1 MMIVCGSI
9 YHTARFSP
17 NLRHMIDMHRLLVAV
32 LCCSAAHA
40 AQIGG
45 VVLDA
50 ATGRPLARSLVTL
63 RPVDGTDGKA
73 LSTRANREGQFRFP
87 PQNAGMYLVAAS
99 RDGFAPFQYGQK
111 DSKSAGKPMAV
122 EQEGTLFLDI
132 RLHRYGAISGAILDE
147 NEIGIPDQKV
157 IAYPARQPLE
167 IAASAITDDRGI
179 YRIHGLDPGV
189 YFVRSAAKKLEDDS
203 GLLPTFHKETN
214 AVDQAITVEVDLDQQ
229 MDDVNIRPLPG
240 KLFRVTGKIA
250 SFPPVP
256 TIVTL
261 ISDVGRVRTQ
271 AGLSFAFDQVAP
283 GSYEL
288 IAEGEDPGG
297 RGTLA
302 HYREMSVDSDV
313 ELQVQL
319 TRSRETEFRMEDEK
333 GNRLDLATARLMARR
348 KTLDSGGR
356 AEVLKLVNGRA
367 ELAPGRWEMSL
378 IPPSSYYVSAF
389 SGPGLRDSEHGRA
402 DGWNEIV
409 LRDFSP
415 VFIKLS
421 SHPAAIH
428 GRVTGS
434 GQDAALGAP
443 VYLEAF
449 DQASGKRLIDLRT
462 VRTDLRGQYRFRSL
476 APGVYRIL
484 STFEFDKPDSQTME
498 ASGARS
504 LTLSEGDDIAQDLEL
519 YVR

>member
-1 MMIVCGSI
+1 
-9 YHTARFSP
+9 
-17 NLRHMIDMHRLLVAV
+17 MIDMHRLLLAA

-50 ATGRPLARSLVTL
+50 STGRPLARSLVTL
-63 RPVDGTDGKA
+63 RPVEGTDGKA
-73 LSTRANREGQFRFP
+73 LSTRANREGQFGFP
-87 PQNAGMYLVAAS
+87 SQNAGMYLLSAS
-99 RDGFAPFQYGQK
+99 RSGFAPFQYGQK

-122 EQEGTLFLDI
+122 EQEGSLYLDI
-132 RLHRYGAISGAILDE
+132 RLHRYAAISGAILDE

-167 IAASAITDDRGI
+167 VAASAITDDRGI

-189 YFVRSAAKKLEDDS
+189 YFVRTAALKLEDDS

-261 ISDVGRVRTQ
+261 ISDAGRVQTQ
-271 AGLSFAFDQVAP
+271 TSAAFTFDQVAP

-288 IAEGEDPGG
+288 IAEAKDGI
-297 RGTLA
+297 GTLG

-333 GNRLDLATARLMARR
+333 GNRVDLAKARLMARR
-348 KTLDSGGR
+348 KTLDGGGR
-356 AEVLKLVNGRA
+356 AEVLKLVNDRA
-367 ELAPGRWEMSL
+367 ELAPGRWEMAL

-415 VFIKLS
+415 VVIKLS
-421 SHPAAIH
+421 SRPAAIH

-434 GQDAALGAP
+434 GQDATPGAP

-462 VRTDLRGQYRFRSL
+462 VRTDLRGQYRFRGL
-476 APGVYRIL
+476 APGVYRVL

-498 ASGARS
+498 AAGARS
-504 LTLSEGDDIAQDLEL
+504 LTLSEGDDTAQDLEL

>member
-1 MMIVCGSI
+1 
-9 YHTARFSP
+9 
-17 NLRHMIDMHRLLVAV
+17 MIDMHRWLVVA
-32 LCCSAAHA
+32 LCYSAAHA

-50 ATGRPLARSLVTL
+50 STGRPLARSLVTL
-63 RPVDGTDGKA
+63 RPVEGTGGKVQ
-73 LSTRANREGQFRFP
+73 STRADREGKFGFA
-87 PQNAGMYLVAAS
+87 PQSAGMYLLSAS
-99 RDGFAPFQYGQK
+99 RNGFATFQYGQK
-111 DSKSAGKPMAV
+111 DSKSAGKPMSV

-132 RLHRYGAISGAILDE
+132 RLHRYGAISGTVLDE
-147 NEIGIPDQKV
+147 NEIGIPEQRV

-189 YFVRSAAKKLEDDS
+189 YFVRTAAKKLEDDS

-240 KLFRVTGKIA
+240 KLFRVTGKIV

-256 TIVTL
+256 ATVTL
-261 ISDVGRVRTQ
+261 ISDAGRVQTQ
-271 AGLSFAFDQVAP
+271 TSLTFTFDQVAP
-283 GSYEL
+283 GNYEL
-288 IAEGEDPGG
+288 IADGEDGH
-297 RGTLA
+297 GTLG
-302 HYREMSVDSDV
+302 HYREMSVDSDA
-313 ELQVQL
+313 EIQVQL

-348 KTLDSGGR
+348 KTLDGAGR
-356 AEVLKLVNGRA
+356 AQVLKLVNDRA
-367 ELAPGRWEMSL
+367 DLAPGRWEMSL

-389 SGPGLRDSEHGRA
+389 SGPGLKDSERGRT

-415 VFIKLS
+415 VVIKLS

-434 GQDAALGAP
+434 GQDAAPGAP

-462 VRTDLRGQYRFRSL
+462 ARTDMRGQYRFRGL

-504 LTLSEGDDIAQDLEL
+504 LTLSEGDDTAQDLEL